1 VGFVSSGHRAQSKEH
16 NRKIPPSKGVRGMLK
31 DKRINFEGFGLPA
44 NQKGMRQLLFLLIIL
59 MVVLNSCSS
68 GNPKLPQDVPLR
80 KYPYKIDLVKGLENQ
95 EIFKL
100 SDIADSIKYIK
111 LSNLNNLNFAYIN
124 DLELF
129 NDNIIV
135 EVQAENPVILRF
147 NTSGEYLNMI
157 GRYGRGPGEYL
168 EGSNFSMDIEN
179 GSVIVLRNF
188 LHDFLEFKITGEYA
202 DRFNIKPDPDVFQFT
217 RLKGNRLVKYYM
229 YTEIP
234 GRMPL
239 PQKTLLCTLSGFEDT
254 VIQAVP
260 HPIQNKPE
268 GQPDRV
274 FGTGLKTLTA
284 FYNDEVIISQYGL
297 DTAYKANG
305 ETIYPA
311 FIFDCGKYTPSY
323 MQRYSYLNA
332 GESRN
337 FLKATRKVF
346 ETGKKIYRTYEF
358 NSNGYIF
365 EYDKFNDS
373 VRSMKYAP
381 TFMDKGNFEYDD
393 IGFVNDIDGGASFQP
408 WWTNRTG
415 NIWISA
421 RQSADFKQVN
431 NKELLNKTFTGSKS
445 ANEKLK
451 KFISDLNEFDN
462 PVLMLVYLKK

>member
-1 VGFVSSGHRAQSKEH
+1 M
-16 NRKIPPSKGVRGMLK
+16 I
-31 DKRINFEGFGLPA
+31 
-44 NQKGMRQLLFLLIIL
+44 
-59 MVVLNSCSS
+59 VLNSCKS
-68 GNPKLPQDVPLR
+68 GNQKLPQDVPLR
-80 KYPYKIDLVKGLENQ
+80 KYPYKIDLVSGLENQ
-95 EIFKL
+95 VIFRL
-100 SDIADSIKYIK
+100 SEIADSIKYIK

-124 DLELF
+124 DLELI

-147 NTSGEYLNMI
+147 NTSGEYLNKI
-157 GRYGRGPGEYL
+157 GRSGRGPGEYL
-168 EGSNFSMDIEN
+168 AGSNFSLDPVN
-179 GSVIVLRNF
+179 GNVIVLRNF
-188 LHDFLEFKITGEYA
+188 IHDFLEFKITGEFI
-202 DRFNIKPDPDVFQFT
+202 DRFKIRPDANVFQFT
-217 RLKGNRLVKYYM
+217 KLKGNRLVKYYM

-268 GQPDRV
+268 GKPDRV

-284 FYNDEVIISQYGL
+284 FFNEEVIISQYGL

-337 FLKATRKVF
+337 FLKATGKAF
-346 ETGKKIYRTYEF
+346 ETGKKIYRTYEL
-358 NSNGYIF
+358 NGNGYIF
-365 EYDKFNDS
+365 EYNKLNDS
-373 VRSMKYAP
+373 VRSMKFEP
-381 TFMDKGNFEYDD
+381 SSIDKGNYEYKD

-408 WWTNRTG
+408 WWTNRAG

-421 RQSADFKQVN
+421 RQSTDFKQAN
-431 NKELLNKTFTGSKS
+431 NEEMPNKTITGSKS

-451 KFISDLNEFDN
+451 KFTSDLNEFDN
-462 PVLMLVYLKK
+462 PVLILVYLKK